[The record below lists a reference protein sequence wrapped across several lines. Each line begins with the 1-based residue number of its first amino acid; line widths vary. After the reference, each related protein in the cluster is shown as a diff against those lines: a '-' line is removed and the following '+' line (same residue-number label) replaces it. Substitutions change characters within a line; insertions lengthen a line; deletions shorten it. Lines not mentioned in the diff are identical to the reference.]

1 MTLNYNTMTQ
11 KKDCLQLD
19 IAKKIKIKID
29 DKFRILY
36 VNDYFTTISGFKV
49 SEIILKD
56 LNTILDPSMPKI
68 TLDLLEK
75 SADEFQK
82 FYAVLKGKTKNDG
95 CFWSFVKL
103 TQRFNQDNTFAGYL
117 IEGKLLPSVAIS
129 KIEKIF
135 SILTEI
141 ENNAGKEASLKYFNG
156 YLEEKGVNFNDF
168 VLAIA
173 EVDEKK
179 AEKYFEIDEDAIAPK
194 KKKRSWF

>member
-1 MTLNYNTMTQ
+1 
-11 KKDCLQLD
+11 
-19 IAKKIKIKID
+19 
-29 DKFRILY
+29 
-36 VNDYFTTISGFKV
+36 
-49 SEIILKD
+49 
-56 LNTILDPSMPKI
+56 
-68 TLDLLEK
+68 LDLLEK